1 MSDMAILRQRTR
13 NEEAVIGWPSSCAG
27 RQESRNV
34 PRQDTRMKLTCQFV
48 LAVASVFLTRPS
60 LKASPQTQEGAK
72 SARLTSAEV
81 SRLRAEAD
89 AGDARAQ
96 RALGHAYQDGNGVP
110 RDPTMAVRWYR
121 KSAEQADPTAEN
133 DLGIMYSLGE
143 GVTRSKEEAV
153 KWYARGAK
161 HGNSQ
166 AMFNLGASY
175 YNGDGVDQDE
185 VRAYIWFLLGQDAGN
200 TTADAAAKRSATTLS
215 GETADAYQRISEMY
229 EKGDELPKDDAQAL
243 RWLKK
248 AADRGP
254 GAKVVLALRYL
265 NGPEAAQHYSEAFEL
280 CKASAAEA
288 AAARFVYPPAVNC
301 IAGIYRGGLGVNKNP
316 SEAIKWYQKA
326 APHNA
331 QAAHEL
337 AGMYAT
343 GEGTKL
349 DRPEAFMMFFQAA
362 LSGMKDA
369 RQEALAVWQ
378 QMDTGEQ
385 RKTADKLRER
395 RLDPAKVVA
404 ALQKQTP

>member
-1 MSDMAILRQRTR
+1 MRLSFQFAIALASFFLA
-13 NEEAVIGWPSSCAG
+13 NPSA
-27 RQESRNV
+27 Q
-34 PRQDTRMKLTCQFV
+34 
-48 LAVASVFLTRPS
+48 
-60 LKASPQTQEGAK
+60 ASPQTQEGAK

-81 SRLRAEAD
+81 SRLRAQAD
-89 AGDARAQ
+89 AGDASAQ

-110 RDPTMAVRWYR
+110 KDPTMAVQWYR
-121 KSAEQADPTAEN
+121 RSAEQGSPTAEN
-133 DLGIMYSLGE
+133 DMGIMYGLGE
-143 GVTRSKEEAV
+143 GVPRDKEEAV

-175 YNGDGVDQDE
+175 YNGDGVGQDE
-185 VRAYIWFLLGQDAGN
+185 VQAYVWFLLGQDLGN
-200 TTADAAAKRSATTLS
+200 PIADAAAKRSAATLT

-229 EKGDELPKDDAQAL
+229 EKGDELPKDNAEAL

-254 GAKVVLALRYL
+254 GAKVVLAMRYL

-280 CKASAAEA
+280 CKAAAAEA
-288 AAARFVYPPAVNC
+288 ASARFVDPPAVNC
-301 IAGIYRGGLGVNKNP
+301 IAGIYRRGLGVNKNP

-326 APHNA
+326 AGNNA
-331 QAAHEL
+331 HAAHEL

-343 GEGTKL
+343 GEGTKV

-362 LSGMKDA
+362 LFGMKNS

-378 QMDTGEQ
+378 QMDKGEQ
-385 RKTADKLRER
+385 RKTSDKMRER
-395 RLDPAKVVA
+395 RLDPAKVIA
-404 ALQKQTP
+404 ALQKQTS